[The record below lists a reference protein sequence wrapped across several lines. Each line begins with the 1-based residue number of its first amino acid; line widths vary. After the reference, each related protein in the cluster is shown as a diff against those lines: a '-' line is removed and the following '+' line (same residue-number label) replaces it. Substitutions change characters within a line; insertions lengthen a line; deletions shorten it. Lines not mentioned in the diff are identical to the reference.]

1 MASLSMKEVLNTLPH
16 IDVVTLGSMLGVL
29 AACLLLNGI
38 GLYLLFRFVIGR
50 WVERLRRE
58 EVRQHEA
65 AVKQARQSV
74 HTLLELCAS
83 LKPAPRHMSPTI
95 LEVSRPF
102 MTELLALE
110 KVLQHFDRML
120 EDGIVPGHLEFF
132 QAWYN
137 DLHDRIEEALR
148 PRVLSPLIIEAITD
162 EAERIWRDTITFT
175 ATSKQTLLEC
185 LQESVTWGQRAF
197 AEATRTLARSQGS
210 DAGWK
215 AAGEYRKALIHFAAC
230 AAIRLVLKHTKGEI
244 DLDDPQV
251 VEGHFVEFARVL
263 AQKRNDDQIILA
275 QALRTNDER
284 AEKPQALLPA

>member
-38 GLYLLFRFVIGR
+38 GLYLLFRFVI
-50 WVERLRRE
+50 ERRARAAMRE
-58 EVRQHEA
+58 EVREHEA
-65 AVKQARQSV
+65 AIKQARQSV

-162 EAERIWRDTITFT
+162 EAERIWRATITFT

-215 AAGEYRKALIHFAAC
+215 AAGEYRKSFIHFAAC

-244 DLDDPQV
+244 NLHDPQV

-284 AEKPQALLPA
+284 AEKPQVLLPA